1 MFPERHAFVS
11 ASESPSYVA
20 QGYSNMRVKFYKTT
34 IPWTVNMQCSQ
45 AKLWYSDKSVAMEL
59 WMPMKL
65 AAATG
70 KATGSIHGRLAF
82 RELFIKH
89 FLFFK
94 IILI

>member
-1 MFPERHAFVS
+1 
-11 ASESPSYVA
+11 
-20 QGYSNMRVKFYKTT
+20 
-34 IPWTVNMQCSQ
+34 
-45 AKLWYSDKSVAMEL
+45 
-59 WMPMKL
+59 MPMKL